1 MATSRLGR
9 YAEIAVACLFVSLT
23 LTHDANAQEALGRYS
38 VLSETPSHAQ
48 RDVLSTSVTESF
60 PEAVHTVGD
69 AVAMLLVPTGYR
81 LSSTANDEF
90 ERPALLALPLPAA
103 HRALTGL
110 PIRRALNLL
119 VGRTFH
125 LIEDPIHRLISF
137 ERCGP
142 RATPTIEVRP

>member
-1 MATSRLGR
+1 MLDRRRCSPISLSAAYLVIS
-9 YAEIAVACLFVSLT
+9 IA
-23 LTHDANAQEALGRYS
+23 LTHGANAQEVVGRYS
-38 VLSETPSHAQ
+38 ILSARPTLAQ
-48 RDVLSTSVTESF
+48 RDLLTTPVTESF
-60 PEAVHTVGD
+60 SPSLHTVGD
-69 AVAMLLVPTGYR
+69 AVDVLLAPTGYR

-119 VGRTFH
+119 VGPTFH
-125 LIEDPIHRLISF
+125 LIEDPIHRLMSF